1 MFIKILLYCLYPFKN
16 FLTSSGNGRA
26 FEMHGHLAQGYYDRS
41 DSIGIRKALL
51 V

>member
-16 FLTSSGNGRA
+16 FLTTGNGRA
-26 FEMHGHLAQGYYDRS
+26 FQMHGHLAQGYYDRS